1 MKNPFGPE
9 PYPHSYLNLKERMT
23 RHVKS
28 AKVEDQIF
36 QIVQKAC
43 EDALNQENI
52 VLSRP
57 EILRMFSQIMKEVLE
72 DMVKKLD
79 KGTG

>member
-9 PYPHSYLNLKERMT
+9 PYPPSYLNLKERMT

-43 EDALNQENI
+43 EDAFNQENI

-79 KGTG
+79 RGTG

>member
-9 PYPHSYLNLKERMT
+9 PYPPSYLNLKERMT

-36 QIVQKAC
+36 QIVQKAY
-43 EDALNQENI
+43 EDALHQEN
-52 VLSRP
+52 VMLSRP
-57 EILRMFSQIMKEVLE
+57 ERQRMFAQIMKQVLE
-72 DMVKKLD
+72 DMAKKLD
-79 KGTG
+79 KGAG